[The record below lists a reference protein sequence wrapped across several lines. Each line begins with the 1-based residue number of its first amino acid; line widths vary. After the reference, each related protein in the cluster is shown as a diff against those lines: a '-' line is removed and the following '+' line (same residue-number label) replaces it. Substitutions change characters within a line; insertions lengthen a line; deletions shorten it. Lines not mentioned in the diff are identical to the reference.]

1 MFTQNVPIHNQA
13 EMPEMT
19 ANLGRHRLPLRLI
32 LTVPFLLQVLVTVGG
47 MGYCFWRSGEES
59 VSRGLVAL
67 SDGDQQLAR
76 RELEHQLQGAANLTT
91 VVADDISDG
100 NINFNG
106 FKKLSKSEL
115 DRLGPYLHRRRATF
129 SPQSIVTIAAESGQG
144 VKLFSAQQSDRHV
157 QTAPLHLE
165 VILGRGATIYG
176 VNAQGKLGSIL
187 NHSPQREA
195 KLPPWVESAREQLTW
210 QSDLTPAGQAWLAVR
225 SVVLPDGT
233 QGAVATGLQVDQL
246 EQVLERLEV
255 KGAVLVVNAQGKL
268 IASSKRELASTWLED
283 LAPKLPSLIKPQGA
297 KAVLVT
303 LADQVQWVT
312 VTPWGKNLGL
322 DWRIISLVPRSQ
334 LNDQIWQ
341 NYRHTAVFAGAV
353 LLGSLVIWSWT
364 HQRLLKP
371 MRRLNQAAR
380 ELAIGGDSGNLRS
393 LSSNRIGEL
402 GDLAQSLNQVA
413 LRLRDSSLNVVHL
426 NQALFNSKKHLTMLF
441 EALPVGVMVYDSQ
454 GRSIYLNR
462 TGQLLLGV
470 QQMPQ
475 VPLEQV
481 AQAYRIYRTGTGQLY
496 PQAELP
502 IVQALQGKAVYLDD
516 LEIRRREMTMPLEVR
531 ATPINDASGNVVY
544 AVQTFQNVITRKQA
558 ESALRHS
565 EARIRRLAENVPGM
579 IFRYV
584 QRRDGSD
591 AFTYASPHCRDI
603 FEIEPEQLIA
613 NTGVVWSMMVPE
625 DGAMMRA
632 SARAAIDSMQPWSM
646 AYRIYTPSGRFKW
659 LASYASPALDED
671 GEVYWDGVILDDTER
686 KQAEAVMQD
695 YRQTLE
701 RQVQERTMALQ
712 QAMWELD
719 RLATL
724 DGLTQVAN
732 RRRFDSYLM
741 QEWQRLARTLQPL
754 SLILCDVDYFKRYN
768 DHYGHQAGDLCLQMI
783 AQAMDKVAKRPADLV
798 ARYGGEEFAILLSQ
812 TDRAGAE
819 QVAEALQW
827 AIQSLALPHDTSQV
841 SQYVTMSVGIATM
854 LPLQHQL
861 PDELIKR
868 ADQALYLAKEQGRD
882 RICHMPSGN
891 VVAISA

>member
-1 MFTQNVPIHNQA
+1 
-13 EMPEMT
+13 MT
-19 ANLGRHRLPLRLI
+19 AKLGRHGLPLQLI
-32 LTVPFLLQVLVTVGG
+32 LTIPFLLQVLVTVGG
-47 MGYCFWRSGEES
+47 LGYCFWRSGEES

-67 SDGDQQLAR
+67 SDQDRQVTR
-76 RELEHQLQGAANLTT
+76 VELEHQLRGVASLTT
-91 VVADDISDG
+91 VVADDISTG
-100 NINFNG
+100 NVHFNG
-106 FKKLSKSEL
+106 LKTFNKSEI

-129 SPQSIVTIAAESGQG
+129 SPQSIVTIATQSGHG
-144 VKLFSAQQSDRHV
+144 LSLFSARPTDRHA
-157 QTAPLHLE
+157 QTSSLHLE
-165 VILGRGATIYG
+165 VTLGKGATVYG
-176 VNAQGKLGSIL
+176 ANAQGKPGPIL
-187 NHSPQREA
+187 KHSPQGDA
-195 KLPPWVESAREQLTW
+195 KLPQWFESANGQLTW
-210 QSDLTPAGQAWLAVR
+210 QRDSTPVGQAWLAVR
-225 SVVLPDGT
+225 SLVLPDGT
-233 QGAVATGLQVDQL
+233 EGAVATGLPFEEL
-246 EQVLERLEV
+246 ERGLERLDV
-255 KGAVLVVNAQGKL
+255 KGAVLVLDAQGRL
-268 IASSKRELASTWLED
+268 IASSKRDLAPIWLEA
-283 LAPKLPSLIKPQGA
+283 LAPKLPSLLKRSGA
-297 KAVLVT
+297 KPVLIT
-303 LADQVQWVT
+303 LSDQAQWVT
-312 VTPWGKNLGL
+312 VTPWGEDLGL
-322 DWRIISLVPRSQ
+322 DWRIVSLVPRSQ

-341 NYRHTAVFAGAV
+341 NYRHTAIFAGAV
-353 LLGSLVIWSWT
+353 LLGSLVIWTWT

-393 LSSNRIGEL
+393 LSTNRIGEL

-454 GRSIYLNR
+454 GQCLYLNR

-481 AQAYRIYRTGTGQLY
+481 AHAYRIYRTGTGQLY

-531 ATPINDASGNVVY
+531 ATPINDASGNVIY

-558 ESALRHS
+558 ESALRQS

-584 QRRDGSD
+584 QRRDSSD

-625 DGAMMRA
+625 DAAMMRA
-632 SARAAIDSMQPWSM
+632 SARAAIDSMEPWSM
-646 AYRIYTPSGRFKW
+646 AYRIYTPSGQFKW

-882 RICHMPSGN
+882 RICHVPSGN

>member
-1 MFTQNVPIHNQA
+1 MFTQNIPTSNKA
-13 EMPEMT
+13 AMPEMIP
-19 ANLGRHRLPLRLI
+19 NVGRHRLPLRWI
-32 LTVPFLLQVLVTVGG
+32 LTIPFLLQVLVTVGG
-47 MGYCFWRSGEES
+47 LGYCFWRSGEES
-59 VSRGLVAL
+59 VRRGLVVFAEQ
-67 SDGDQQLAR
+67 DGHLAQAHLEQQF
-76 RELEHQLQGAANLTT
+76 QGAARLTT
-91 VVADDISDG
+91 LVAEDFSDG
-100 NINFNG
+100 T
-106 FKKLSKSEL
+106 LSVKRLNKSEL
-115 DRLGPYLHRRRATF
+115 DRLGPYLSRRRATF
-129 SPQSIVTIAAESGQG
+129 SPQSTLTVVQAGNGIRLSP
-144 VKLFSAQQSDRHV
+144 AQPTDRHA
-157 QTAPLHLE
+157 QTSPLHIE
-165 VILGRGATIYG
+165 VTKAQGEGDTILYGAT
-176 VNAQGKLGSIL
+176 AQGKPGPIL
-187 NHSPQREA
+187 NHYPLNDA
-195 KLPPWVESAREQLTW
+195 KLAPWIDGAASQLTW
-210 QSDLTPAGQAWLAVR
+210 QQDRTAVGSVWLAVR
-225 SVVLPDGT
+225 SFAGPV
-233 QGAVATGLQVDQL
+233 GAVATGLLQED
-246 EQVLERLEV
+246 LERGLESLDM
-255 KGAVLVVNAQGKL
+255 KGAVLVMDAQGQL
-268 IASSKRELASTWLED
+268 VASSKGDGAKLTLES
-283 LAPKLPSLIKPQGA
+283 LAPKLPSLLQRQRSRPLLI
-297 KAVLVT
+297 T
-303 LADQVQWVT
+303 LAGQEEWVT
-312 VTPWGKNLGL
+312 VTPWGDELGL
-322 DWRIISLVPRSQ
+322 DWRIVSLVPRSK
-334 LNDQIWQ
+334 LNAEIWQ
-341 NYRHTAVFAGAV
+341 NYRDTALFAGSV
-353 LLGSLVIWSWT
+353 LLGSLLIWT
-364 HQRLLKP
+364 LTYQRLLKP

-380 ELAIGGDSGNLRS
+380 ELAIGGEAGNLRS
-393 LSSNRIGEL
+393 LSRNRIGEL
-402 GDLAQSLNQVA
+402 GELAQSLNQVA
-413 LRLRDSSLNVVHL
+413 LRLRDSSLNVVEL

-454 GRSIYLNR
+454 GRCLYLNR

-475 VPLEQV
+475 VPIEQV
-481 AQAYRIYRTGTGQLY
+481 AQAYRIYRTGTSELY

-558 ESALRHS
+558 ESALRQS
-565 EARIRRLAENVPGM
+565 EERIRRLAENVPGM

-584 QRRDGSD
+584 RRRDGSD
-591 AFTYASPHCRDI
+591 AFTYVSPRCRDI
-603 FEIEPEQLIA
+603 FEIEPEQLMA
-613 NTGVVWSMMVPE
+613 NTGAVWSMMVPE
-625 DGAMMRA
+625 DAAAMQGT
-632 SARAAIDSMQPWSM
+632 ARAAIESMQPWSM
-646 AYRIYTPSGRFKW
+646 TYRIYTPSGQLKW
-659 LASYASPALDED
+659 LASYASPAMEED
-671 GEVYWDGVILDDTER
+671 GEVYWDGVVLNDTDR
-686 KQAEAVMQD
+686 KQAEEVMQD

-827 AIQSLALPHDTSQV
+827 ALRSLAIPHDTSQV
-841 SQYVTMSVGIATM
+841 NQYVTMSVGIATM

-882 RICHMPSGN
+882 RICHVPSGN